1 MATKGSKRQAAAPG
15 IEFTVGEGVKVVD
28 DGAYSARIAWVIVLG
43 LQESMMQKAPRRQ
56 FLIGF
61 EVQGATCDGADFEE
75 RPVLSRRYSM
85 SWGEK
90 ADLPKLIRAVNGA
103 DPRPGETVR
112 PAEWVGK
119 PVTLIVEHK
128 AREGG
133 GVSARITSVTRN
145 ASKLPEL
152 DVEPVI
158 YPGKTS
164 REQLPE
170 WVRAILDQQLES
182 AAPVKKKAKAKKAKP
197 VEPPL
202 PPEAG
207 DLDSLDDAAEQA

>member
-1 MATKGSKRQAAAPG
+1 MATKGSKQQPAPG
-15 IEFTVGEGVKVVD
+15 IEFTVGEGVKIVD
-28 DGAYSARIAWVIVLG
+28 DGAYSARIAWVIDLG

-75 RPVLSRRYSM
+75 RPILSRRYSM

-90 ADLPKLIRAVNGA
+90 AELPKLIRAVNGA
-103 DPRPGETVR
+103 DPRPGETIR
-112 PAEWVGK
+112 PAEWIGA

-145 ASKLPEL
+145 MSGKLPPL
-152 DVEPVI
+152 DAEPI
-158 YPGKTS
+158 IFPGGPK
-164 REQLPE
+164 RPDLPD
-170 WVRAILDQQLES
+170 WVQAILDQQLEP
-182 AAPVKKKAKAKKAKP
+182 AAPVKKAKP
-197 VEPPL
+197 VEPEL
-202 PPEAG
+202 PEGAG
-207 DLDSLDDAAEQA
+207 EFDDVDALSGQA